1 MIKVYNKQSNYLRV
15 SGKVIAPF
23 KTEEF
28 GERNQQIRIL
38 ERNGIVSVTE
48 DFSNNV
54 IPNVTTVDEI
64 KEIEPKT
71 ETEVKTLIEENNN
84 TSNEIVEDIVVV
96 NEEDIIPEKEA
107 KELKEDEIE
116 EVKVE
121 KVVVKKTT
129 KRKTK
134 KGGNK

>member
-28 GERNQQIRIL
+28 EERNQQIRIL
-38 ERNGIVSVTE
+38 ERNGIVAVTE
-48 DFSNNV
+48 DLSNNT
-54 IPNVTTVDEI
+54 IPTTSNVVVDNGER
-64 KEIEPKT
+64 EPKT
-71 ETEVKTLIEENNN
+71 EIETIIEDNEN
-84 TSNEIVEDIVVV
+84 TSNEIVEDTVVI
-96 NEEDIIPEKEA
+96 NEEDIIPEDIV
-107 KELKEDEIE
+107 KELKQEEIQD
-116 EVKVE
+116 VKAE
-121 KVVVKKTT
+121 KIVVKKTT

>member
-28 GERNQQIRIL
+28 EERNQQIRIL
-38 ERNGIVSVTE
+38 ERNGIVAVTE
-48 DFSNNV
+48 DLSNNT
-54 IPNVTTVDEI
+54 IPTTSNVVVDNE
-64 KEIEPKT
+64 EGEPKT
-71 ETEVKTLIEENNN
+71 EIETIIEDNEN
-84 TSNEIVEDIVVV
+84 TSNEIVEDTVVI
-96 NEEDIIPEKEA
+96 NEEDIIPEDIV
-107 KELKEDEIE
+107 KELKQEEIQD
-116 EVKVE
+116 VKAE

>member
-28 GERNQQIRIL
+28 EERNQQIRIL

-48 DFSNNV
+48 DLSNNT
-54 IPNVTTVDEI
+54 IPTTSNVVVDNGEV
-64 KEIEPKT
+64 EPKT
-71 ETEVKTLIEENNN
+71 EIETIIEDNKN
-84 TSNEIVEDIVVV
+84 TSNEIVEDTVVI
-96 NEEDIIPEKEA
+96 NEEDIISEDEVK
-107 KELKEDEIE
+107 KLKEDEIQD
-116 EVKVE
+116 VKAE
-121 KVVVKKTT
+121 KIVVKKTT

>member
-28 GERNQQIRIL
+28 EERNQQIRIL
-38 ERNGIVSVTE
+38 ERNGIVAVTE
-48 DFSNNV
+48 DLSNNT
-54 IPNVTTVDEI
+54 IPTTSNVVVDNGDV
-64 KEIEPKT
+64 EPKT
-71 ETEVKTLIEENNN
+71 EIETIIEDNEN
-84 TSNEIVEDIVVV
+84 TSNEIVEDTVVI
-96 NEEDIIPEKEA
+96 NEEDIIPEDEVK
-107 KELKEDEIE
+107 KLKKDEIQD
-116 EVKVE
+116 VKAE
-121 KVVVKKTT
+121 KVVIKKTT

>member
-28 GERNQQIRIL
+28 EERNQQIRIL
-38 ERNGIVSVTE
+38 ERNGIVAVTE
-48 DFSNNV
+48 DLSNNT
-54 IPNVTTVDEI
+54 IPTTSNVVVDNGEG
-64 KEIEPKT
+64 EPKT
-71 ETEVKTLIEENNN
+71 EIETIIEDNEN
-84 TSNEIVEDIVVV
+84 TSNEIVEDTVVI
-96 NEEDIIPEKEA
+96 NEEDIIPEDIVN
-107 KELKEDEIE
+107 ELKQEEIQD
-116 EVKVE
+116 VKAE
-121 KVVVKKTT
+121 KIVVKKTT